1 MEKPPILVHEKER
14 LQELESYGLIGL
26 DEHEDYDF
34 ITSMAAQICG
44 TKISLISLI
53 TEDKQWFLSH
63 RGLAIRETP
72 RDVAFCAH
80 AIVDPHQPLIVEDA
94 RKDERFFDNPLTVED
109 PNVVFYAGFP
119 LVESNGYALGTLCAI
134 DHEPKALTPEQ
145 ISQLQKLARQTVKL
159 FENRKYNLKLE
170 ELYLELEKKNQL
182 LEATQTV
189 NQMGTWELDI
199 VTGATVW
206 SDVVYSIYEVSE
218 DFEHNKSIGLAFFH
232 PESRPMIDVALHEC
246 IQSGT
251 PFDLVSRLI
260 TAKGNHIWVR
270 STGRKLGEKLV
281 GSFQDI
287 TTLKNDEIR
296 YKSVLEGTNVGTW
309 EWNVQTGE
317 LVCNA
322 RWGAIVGAT
331 FASAEIC
338 EASLWQSY
346 THPQDWVEASRRLQA
361 CFDKV
366 TDFYEM
372 ECRMQHQ
379 DGYWVW
385 VYCRGKVFEWTE
397 SGAPLMFYGTIQEI
411 TERKQK
417 EEALRISEEAFRGN
431 FENAGIGMALFDIK
445 GNWLKVNQKVCTII
459 GYSEE
464 ELLALN
470 YQTVTH
476 PDDLDKDLMLLNEL
490 IRGKRS
496 HYQLEKRYFHKN
508 GHLIHVI
515 LAVSA
520 VRDTEGSLLYFI
532 SQFIDITAAKQQ
544 QVALD
549 YQRNLFTALF
559 DLSPIGIALNDYE
572 TGAFL
577 EVNQALLQSSGFSH
591 EDFLASNNWIF
602 GHSAYAD
609 QVRLALEQLQT
620 QGEYTPFEKN
630 ITCSDGTTYP
640 AILQGVLIQ
649 DEVHQR
655 QLIWSFVRDVRHEKE
670 AERQLHEAIDN
681 LQAVLDGSR
690 QVAIITTD
698 IHGTITRFNS
708 GAEFLLGYQADEV
721 VGKAS
726 PKLIH
731 LASEI
736 ESESQVLSAKYQRSI
751 SGFETFVYEA
761 SQGNP
766 TTKEWTYIHKDGT
779 TFPVLLSVNALRS
792 EGKLVGYLAVA
803 TDVSALKA
811 VEKEIKSLLDITNE
825 QNERLRNFA
834 HIVSHNLRSHSG
846 GFSGILDLIDVEY
859 PDIAANEFVQLIR
872 RGADNL
878 KQTVHDLTEIVKVN
892 LTQIESSDIS
902 LYDLIQKN
910 IESLGIPIQQAGI
923 EIQNTVSPHLRVK
936 GVQAYLDSIVLNMI
950 TNAIKYRSTERS
962 SYLKISVNEDAIENV
977 LTFEDNGLGID
988 MSRHGEKLFGMYK
1001 TFHKHADSRGVGL
1014 FITKNQVESMGGK
1027 IAVVSVINEGTTFS
1041 ITLPK

>member
-1 MEKPPILVHEKER
+1 MKRPPILVHEKER
-14 LQELESYGLIGL
+14 LQELASYGLIGL

-63 RGLAIRETP
+63 RGIALRETP
-72 RDVAFCAH
+72 REIAFCAH

-94 RKDERFFDNPLTVED
+94 RLDARFFDNPLTVED

-134 DHEPKALTPEQ
+134 DHEPKTLTPEQ

-159 FENRKYNLKLE
+159 FENRKYNLQLE
-170 ELYLELEKKNQL
+170 ALYLELEKKNQL
-182 LEATQTV
+182 LEATQAV
-189 NQMGTWELDI
+189 NQLGTWELDI
-199 VTGATVW
+199 ATGATVW
-206 SDVVYSIYEVSE
+206 SDVVYAIHEVTE
-218 DFEHNKSIGLAFFH
+218 DFEHNKSKGLAFYH
-232 PESRPMIDVALHEC
+232 PESRPAIIAAIQAC

-251 PFDLVSRLI
+251 PFDLVCRLI

-287 TTLKNDEIR
+287 TAIKSDEIR

-322 RWGAIVGAT
+322 RWGAIVGAS
-331 FASAEIC
+331 FAPVEIRQS
-338 EASLWQSY
+338 SLWQTY

-379 DGYWVW
+379 EGHWVW

-431 FENAGIGMALFDIK
+431 FENAGIGMALLDVK
-445 GNWLKVNQKVCTII
+445 GNWLKVNQKVCEII
-459 GYSEE
+459 GYTEE

-470 YQTVTH
+470 FQTVTH
-476 PDDLDKDLMLLNEL
+476 PDDLHTDLALLNEL

-508 GHLIHVI
+508 GQLVYVI

-520 VRDTEGSLLYFI
+520 VRDAEGALLYFI

-544 QVALD
+544 QVELD

-572 TGAFL
+572 TGAYL
-577 EVNQALLQSSGFSH
+577 EVNQALLQSSGFDR
-591 EDFLASNNWIF
+591 EDFLAKHNWF
-602 GHSAYAD
+602 SGHPAYAD
-609 QVRLALEQLQT
+609 QERFALEQLQAE
-620 QGEYTPFEKN
+620 GAFTPFEKKVS
-630 ITCSDGTTYP
+630 CSNGTSYP
-640 AILQGVLIQ
+640 VIMQGVLIQ

-655 QLIWSFVRDVRHEKE
+655 QLIWSFVRDVRQEKE
-670 AERQLHEAIDN
+670 AERQLHEAITN

-690 QVAIITTD
+690 QVAIIATD
-698 IHGTITRFNS
+698 MHGTITRFHS
-708 GAEFLLGYQADEV
+708 GAEYLLGYQAEEV
-721 VGKAS
+721 VGKTS
-726 PKLIH
+726 PQLIH

-736 ESESQVLSAKYQRSI
+736 EAESQVLTAQYQTPI
-751 SGFETFVYEA
+751 TGFETFVYEA
-761 SQGNP
+761 GHGNP
-766 TTKEWTYIHKDGT
+766 TTKEWTYVHKDGT
-779 TFPVLLSVNALRS
+779 QFPVLLSINALRS
-792 EGKLVGYLAVA
+792 EGELVGYLGVA

-811 VEKEIKSLLDITNE
+811 VEKEITSLLDITNE

-846 GFSGILDLIDVEY
+846 GFSGILDLIALEY
-859 PDIAANEFVQLIR
+859 PEIAANELVQLVR
-872 RGADNL
+872 RGAENL
-878 KQTVHDLTEIVKVN
+878 KQTVQDLTEIVKVN
-892 LTQIESSDIS
+892 LTQIESADIS

-910 IESLGIPIQQAGI
+910 IESLRIPIQQAGI
-923 EIQNTVSPHLRVK
+923 EIQNTVPPQLRIK
-936 GVQAYLDSIVLNMI
+936 GVPAYMDSIVLNMI
-950 TNAIKYRSTERS
+950 TNAIKYRNTERS
-962 SYLKISVNEDAIENV
+962 SYLTIAVEEGIYQNV

-988 MSRHGEKLFGMYK
+988 MQRHGEKLFGMYK
-1001 TFHKHADSRGVGL
+1001 TFHKHPDSRGVGL

-1027 IAVVSVINEGTTFS
+1027 ITVTSTLHQGTTFI